1 MPDYLPVGKL
11 PPNLLA
17 RLLARAPNLDERVR
31 LRPGVGLDCAVV
43 DLGDRLLV
51 FKSDPITFATES
63 AGCRGGCCWPWPC
76 RKAKRPPNPSA
87 GLQARS
93 TARAGAS
100 ESASSGATR
109 RSL

>member
-31 LRPGVGLDCAVV
+31 LRSGVGLDCAVV

-63 AGCRGGCCWPWPC
+63 AGWYLVHVNVNDLATTGAEPRWLLLTMLLPEGQTT
-76 RKAKRPPNPSA
+76 AESVDAIA
-87 GLQARS
+87 GQV
-93 TARAGAS
+93 
-100 ESASSGATR
+100 
-109 RSL
+109 